1 MVCPVCGKDNVT
13 VTSEQ
18 STSKTGVNGAGC
30 LWDLLYWTLV
40 LCTCGLWLIFGKHK
54 GSGKTKY
61 KYNTVCICQN
71 CGHKWTI

>member
-40 LCTCGLWLIFGKHK
+40 L
-54 GSGKTKY
+54 
-61 KYNTVCICQN
+61 
-71 CGHKWTI
+71 